1 MDIITRNMIFMD
13 HLDLIQRTLN
23 RNRPLLYALH
33 LEQDDV
39 YQELAMA
46 ALQAI
51 ESFDASRSASIS
63 THIWMQLQ
71 YAILDLKRRRKSHGL
86 TGASDFAPTVWSLEL
101 SEEYGHPIAV
111 DPYEEEPLCE
121 NRLRQALSKL
131 APSERQAVLLYLEGT
146 KPRRR
151 AEREMLNIAME
162 KLREFYL
169 ALQDATEAM
178 ALLHTHQV
186 FGGMISEP

>member
-23 RNRPLLYALH
+23 RNRLLLYALH

-86 TGASDFAPTVWSLEL
+86 TGASAFAPAVWSLEL

-121 NRLRQALSKL
+121 KRLRQALSKL
-131 APSERQAVLLYLEGT
+131 APSERQAVILYLEGT

-169 ALQDATEAM
+169 ALQDATEEFPK
-178 ALLHTHQV
+178 QKD
-186 FGGMISEP
+186 IKK